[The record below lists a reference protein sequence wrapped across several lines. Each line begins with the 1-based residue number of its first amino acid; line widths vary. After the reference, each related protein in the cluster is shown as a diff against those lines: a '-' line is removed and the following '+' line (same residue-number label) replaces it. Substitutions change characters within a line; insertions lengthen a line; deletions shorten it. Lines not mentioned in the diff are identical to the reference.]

1 MLKAIRF
8 LVFIIIL
15 SFLASMLADSP
26 GEVSLEWLGYK
37 VDTSVAIL
45 IFVTVLF
52 GIILTFFYNTWIN
65 LKKAP
70 NRLFKIR
77 RDWRRERGYK
87 ALTQG
92 MVAVAAG
99 DAQEARR
106 LAKKAEDLL
115 AEPPLTMLLSAQA
128 AQLSGDDEAAG
139 KFFKSMSERK
149 DTKYLGI
156 HGMLNQAIQT
166 GDKGVALELAEK
178 AHDLK
183 PKTDNVSRT
192 LFELQVQS
200 GSWSDADGTTRKAIK
215 NKNIDDTIGR
225 RRRAVIAYQLSLEAS
240 TGGKMSEALNLAKR
254 ANNLVDGFIPATMQ
268 MARLL
273 QAAGKR
279 RKAASVI
286 EEMWVKNPHP
296 QLAEVMEELSS
307 GTGVQ
312 ETMRTIEQL
321 ASYNKDHIES
331 HLAIAKAALKA
342 QMWLEAR
349 DHLNATILQQK
360 TNPSARICR
369 YMAELEEGEKS
380 DIESSREWLKKAAMA
395 EPDNAWNCDQCGQVT
410 AEWEPL
416 CKHCQGFDT
425 LNWRT
430 PPRVTRINP
439 NDNQRSEQ
447 NKDIV
452 DLESNGGN

>member
-70 NRLFKIR
+70 KRLFKIR

-139 KFFKSMSERK
+139 KFFKRMSERK

-215 NKNIDDTIGR
+215 NKNIDDTIGH

-331 HLAIAKAALKA
+331 HLAIAKVALKA

-349 DHLNATILQQK
+349 EHLNAAILPQK

-369 YMAELEEGEKS
+369 YMAELEEGEKR

-395 EPDNAWNCDQCGQVT
+395 EPDNAWNCNQCGQVT

-425 LNWRT
+425 LSWRT
-430 PPRVTRINP
+430 PPRITRINP
-439 NDNQRSEQ
+439 NDNHRSKQ
-447 NKDIV
+447 NDDIV
-452 DLESNGGN
+452 DLESNEGS

>member
-139 KFFKSMSERK
+139 KFFKRMSERK

-215 NKNIDDTIGR
+215 NKNIDDAIGR
-225 RRRAVIAYQLSLEAS
+225 RRRAVIAFQLSVEAS
-240 TGGKMSEALNLAKR
+240 MGGKMSEALNLAKR

-286 EEMWVKNPHP
+286 EEMWVTKPHP

-312 ETMRTIEQL
+312 EKMRTIEQL

-349 DHLNATILQQK
+349 EHLNAAILPQT

-369 YMAELEEGEKS
+369 YMAELEEGEKH
-380 DIESSREWLKKAAMA
+380 DIELSREWLKKAAMA

-425 LNWRT
+425 LIWRT
-430 PPRVTRINP
+430 PPRITRINP
-439 NDNQRSEQ
+439 NDNHRSKQ
-447 NKDIV
+447 NDDIV
-452 DLESNGGN
+452 DLESNEGS

>member
-139 KFFKSMSERK
+139 KFFKRMSERK

-225 RRRAVIAYQLSLEAS
+225 RRRAVIAFQLSMEAS
-240 TGGKMSEALNLAKR
+240 MGGKMSEALNLAKR

-286 EEMWVKNPHP
+286 EEMWVTKPHP

-312 ETMRTIEQL
+312 EKMRTIEQL

-349 DHLNATILQQK
+349 EHLNATLLTQK

-369 YMAELEEGEKS
+369 YMAELEEGEKH
-380 DIESSREWLKKAAMA
+380 DIESSRE
-395 EPDNAWNCDQCGQVT
+395 
-410 AEWEPL
+410 
-416 CKHCQGFDT
+416 
-425 LNWRT
+425 
-430 PPRVTRINP
+430 
-439 NDNQRSEQ
+439 
-447 NKDIV
+447 
-452 DLESNGGN
+452 

>member
-77 RDWRRERGYK
+77 RDRRRERGYK

-139 KFFKSMSERK
+139 KFFKRMSERK

-225 RRRAVIAYQLSLEAS
+225 RRRAVIAFQLSMEAS
-240 TGGKMSEALNLAKR
+240 MGGKMSEALNLAKR

-286 EEMWVKNPHP
+286 EEMWVTKPHP

-312 ETMRTIEQL
+312 EKMRTIEQL

-349 DHLNATILQQK
+349 EHLNATLLTQK

-369 YMAELEEGEKS
+369 YMAELEEGEKH
-380 DIESSREWLKKAAMA
+380 DIESSRE
-395 EPDNAWNCDQCGQVT
+395 
-410 AEWEPL
+410 
-416 CKHCQGFDT
+416 
-425 LNWRT
+425 
-430 PPRVTRINP
+430 
-439 NDNQRSEQ
+439 
-447 NKDIV
+447 
-452 DLESNGGN
+452 

>member
-139 KFFKSMSERK
+139 KFFKRMSERK

-215 NKNIDDTIGR
+215 NKNIDDTIGL

-312 ETMRTIEQL
+312 EKMRTIEQL
-321 ASYNKDHIES
+321 ASYN
-331 HLAIAKAALKA
+331 
-342 QMWLEAR
+342 
-349 DHLNATILQQK
+349 
-360 TNPSARICR
+360 
-369 YMAELEEGEKS
+369 
-380 DIESSREWLKKAAMA
+380 
-395 EPDNAWNCDQCGQVT
+395 
-410 AEWEPL
+410 
-416 CKHCQGFDT
+416 
-425 LNWRT
+425 
-430 PPRVTRINP
+430 
-439 NDNQRSEQ
+439 
-447 NKDIV
+447 
-452 DLESNGGN
+452 

>member
-15 SFLASMLADSP
+15 SFLASLLADSP
-26 GEVSLEWLGYK
+26 GEVSMEWLGYK

-52 GIILTFFYNTWIN
+52 GMILTFLYNMWIN

-139 KFFKSMSERK
+139 KFFKRMSERK

-156 HGMLNQAIQT
+156 HGMLNQAIET

-215 NKNIDDTIGR
+215 NKNIDDKIGR

-240 TGGKMSEALNLAKR
+240 MSGKMSEALNLAKR

-286 EEMWVKNPHP
+286 EEMWVTNPHP

-307 GTGVQ
+307 GAGVQ
-312 ETMRTIEQL
+312 EKMRTIEQL

-349 DHLNATILQQK
+349 EHLNASILPQK

-369 YMAELEEGEKS
+369 YMAELEEGEKH
-380 DIESSREWLKKAAMA
+380 DIEASRGWLKKAAMA
-395 EPDNAWNCDQCGQVT
+395 EPDNAWNCNQCGQVT
-410 AEWEPL
+410 AEWEPI

-425 LNWRT
+425 LDWRT

-439 NDNQRSEQ
+439 NDKQRSKQ
-447 NKDIV
+447 NEDIV
-452 DLESNGGN
+452 DLESNEGS

>member
-8 LVFIIIL
+8 LIFIIIL
-15 SFLASMLADSP
+15 SFLGSMLADSP
-26 GEVSLEWLGYK
+26 GEVSMEWLGYK
-37 VDTSVAIL
+37 VNTSVAIL
-45 IFVTVLF
+45 IFITVLF
-52 GIILTFFYNTWIN
+52 GIILTFFYNMWVN

-139 KFFKSMSERK
+139 KFFKRMSERK

-225 RRRAVIAYQLSLEAS
+225 RRRAVIAFQLSMEAS
-240 TGGKMSEALNLAKR
+240 MGGKMSEALNLAKR

-286 EEMWVKNPHP
+286 EEMWVTKPHP

-312 ETMRTIEQL
+312 EKMRTIEQL

-349 DHLNATILQQK
+349 EHLNATLLTQK
-360 TNPSARICR
+360 INPSARICR
-369 YMAELEEGEKS
+369 YMAELEEGEKH

-410 AEWEPL
+410 AEWDPL

-430 PPRVTRINP
+430 PPRITRINP
-439 NDNQRSEQ
+439 NDKHRSKQ
-447 NKDIV
+447 NDDIV
-452 DLESNGGN
+452 DLKSNEGS

>member
-139 KFFKSMSERK
+139 KFFKRMSERK

-200 GSWSDADGTTRKAIK
+200 GSWSDADGTTRMAIK

-225 RRRAVIAYQLSLEAS
+225 RRRAVIAFQLSMEAS
-240 TGGKMSEALNLAKR
+240 MGGKMSEALNLAKR

-286 EEMWVKNPHP
+286 EEMWVTKPHP

-312 ETMRTIEQL
+312 EKMRTIEQL

-349 DHLNATILQQK
+349 EHLNATLLTQK

-369 YMAELEEGEKS
+369 YMAELEEGEKH
-380 DIESSREWLKKAAMA
+380 DIESSRE
-395 EPDNAWNCDQCGQVT
+395 
-410 AEWEPL
+410 
-416 CKHCQGFDT
+416 
-425 LNWRT
+425 
-430 PPRVTRINP
+430 
-439 NDNQRSEQ
+439 
-447 NKDIV
+447 
-452 DLESNGGN
+452 